1 MSAWKSNPLVGLLQ
15 ELTLIDS
22 GTENGLGV
30 QSVQKVVE
38 RELKNLGL
46 NPAYVSADSSSNAS
60 TGALDIAP
68 ILVASR
74 AGQSGS
80 EKYVDLVTHADTAWV
95 KSSDRF
101 RFDAD
106 VEKTGLAFGP
116 GIIDDKGGIVVALE
130 GLKRFLKKSKGGL
143 SIRLICS
150 PTEETGSQG
159 FHKFFKSLS
168 ETSKMVLGFEPSLE
182 DGSIIQSRR
191 GNRWYHIHVHGK
203 EGHAGRDHQHGVN
216 AAHELAFKMVQ
227 LHQLT
232 DYGRNLTVSVG
243 QISGGTKFNVI
254 CGEAEAKVDVR
265 FSDLKTREEAHQKI
279 EKIISGSSLAENADG
294 QLPQASYEI
303 ADDCPSFGAD
313 RESSAYVAKYLELL
327 EKVEGKSTQA
337 RQGGG
342 SSDANYMS
350 REGLV
355 IIDGLGASG
364 GKIHSPDE
372 FIRLE
377 SLETRAECLAQ
388 FLEYLETV

>member
-1 MSAWKSNPLVGLLQ
+1 
-15 ELTLIDS
+15 
-22 GTENGLGV
+22 V
-30 QSVQKVVE
+30 QAVLKVVE
-38 RELKNLGL
+38 RELKKLGL
-46 NPAYVSADSSSNAS
+46 NPAYETATEKSGEKSVR
-60 TGALDIAP
+60 IAP

-74 AGQSGS
+74 AGTSTDKSGDR
-80 EKYVDLVTHADTAWV
+80 KFIDLVTHADTAWT
-95 KSSDRF
+95 KASDRF
-101 RFDAD
+101 HFDAD

-116 GIIDDKGGIVVALE
+116 GIIDDKGGVVVALE
-130 GLKRFLKKSKGGL
+130 GLSRFLKKSKGRLGV
-143 SIRLICS
+143 RLICT

-159 FHKFFKSLS
+159 FHSYFKNLS
-168 ETSKMVLGFEPSLE
+168 ATSKMVLGFEPSLE

-203 EGHAGRDHQHGVN
+203 EGHAGRDHQRGVN
-216 AAHELAFKMVQ
+216 AAHELAFKVVQ

-232 DYGRNLTVSVG
+232 DYQRNLTVSVG
-243 QISGGTKFNVI
+243 QISGGAKFNVI
-254 CGEAEAKVDVR
+254 CGDAEAKVDVR

-279 EKIISGSSLAENADG
+279 TKIIEENSLAPNADG
-294 QLPQASYEI
+294 QLPKSSYEI

-313 RESSAYVAKYLELL
+313 SASSTYVAKYLELL
-327 EKVEGKSTQA
+327 QTVEGKPAQA
-337 RQGGG
+337 CQGGG

-350 REGLV
+350 RDGLV

-388 FLEYLETV
+388 FLEYLETSLN